1 MSLHSG
7 TQVEHN
13 SLAIRILLAFNFPQ
27 VYYLGKPPLMHPT
40 WEGCH
45 GPTNQ
50 RIVMLVAS
58 LIWLTPC
65 E

>member
-1 MSLHSG
+1 MDAG
-7 TQVEHN
+7 EQD
-13 SLAIRILLAFNFPQ
+13 SLASRILLAFNFPQ
-27 VYYLGKPPLMHPT
+27 VYYLEKPLIQPT

-45 GPTNQ
+45 GLTNQ

-58 LIWLTPC
+58 LVSLTPC